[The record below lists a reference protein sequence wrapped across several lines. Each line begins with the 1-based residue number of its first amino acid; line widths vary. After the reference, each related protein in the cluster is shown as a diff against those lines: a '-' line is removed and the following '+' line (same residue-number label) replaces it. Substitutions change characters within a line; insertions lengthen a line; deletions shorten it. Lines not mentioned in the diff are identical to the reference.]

1 MVPLRGERAGGP
13 LGAASGPPPGPALVK
28 SPSGPGEPHT
38 GHGPAWFFELID
50 PVGEGASA
58 AWKKF
63 VLLML
68 DVSNRKKKKKNQGW
82 KVFVQRARNFSR
94 PALFAES
101 SILGNVSKFCI

>member
-1 MVPLRGERAGGP
+1 M
-13 LGAASGPPPGPALVK
+13 
-28 SPSGPGEPHT
+28 
-38 GHGPAWFFELID
+38 D
-50 PVGEGASA
+50 PVTEGVLLV
-58 AWKKF
+58 WKGL

-68 DVSNRKKKKKNQGW
+68 EVSKRGGNKKNQGW